1 MRKSLLFVWAC
12 MGLVCLMSACK
23 TSVKSKEWKLVW
35 VEDFDQKNSFDE
47 SVWTKIPRG
56 TSDWNDHVNSDQIT
70 PWVEAFVNARKWV
83 EANKK

>member
-47 SVWTKIPRG
+47 SVWTKIPREHPIG
-56 TSDWNDHVNSDQIT
+56 TTICLIMIHVMLCRMGI
-70 PWVEAFVNARKWV
+70 
-83 EANKK
+83 